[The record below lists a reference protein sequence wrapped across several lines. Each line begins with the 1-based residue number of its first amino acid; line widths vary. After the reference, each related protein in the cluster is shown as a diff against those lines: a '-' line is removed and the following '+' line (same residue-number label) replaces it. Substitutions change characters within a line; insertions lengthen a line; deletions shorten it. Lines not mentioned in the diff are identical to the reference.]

1 MALVLRGT
9 LVLMTRTCRLGTLS
23 GQMQLA
29 FSSVNAWGG
38 EKKGKGGGGGVL
50 PRMSYIGR
58 VR

>member
-23 GQMQLA
+23 GQMQSA

-38 EKKGKGGGGGVL
+38 EKKGKGGGVL